1 MSRRESRRWWRPAAS
16 NRPAT
21 RSRRRVRV
29 VTEDDVAHGFELGYE
44 IGAREERKRTDRRD
58 EMLRRL
64 ADACEAADNGD
75 PRPFDEL
82 MIEAGIRPPDDLT
95 AVADAAGVTP
105 LPDVD
110 PAELVDDIEQWLR
123 EQG

>member
-44 IGAREERKRTDRRD
+44 IGQRDEAKRARERD
-58 EMLRRL
+58 DMLHRL
-64 ADACEAADNGD
+64 ADACRDGSDAVHELAREWGAAD
-75 PRPFDEL
+75 
-82 MIEAGIRPPDDLT
+82 DLLD
-95 AVADAAGVTP
+95 VAEDAGVTP